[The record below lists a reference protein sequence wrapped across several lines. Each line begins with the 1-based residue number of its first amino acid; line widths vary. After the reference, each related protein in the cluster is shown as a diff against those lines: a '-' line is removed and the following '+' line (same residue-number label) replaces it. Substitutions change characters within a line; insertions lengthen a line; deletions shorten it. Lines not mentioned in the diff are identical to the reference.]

1 MIKRAF
7 TLIELLVVIA
17 IIAILAAIL
26 FPVFAQAKESAKKA
40 ATLSN
45 YKQMGTAMMIYNTDA
60 DDLFPLAIPY
70 NAVTRSWQWSSY
82 ISVPVGWR
90 KGLETPD
97 FVERDSQMWANS
109 TYKYAKSWGVYEAPG
124 LPNMKHP
131 TLVTNGS
138 YGTALKPWAKV
149 NLAMNGMLHQWGQSN
164 IELVSRLPLLWPGF
178 GKVNAEG
185 VTKSNPTLIC
195 KKQAAVG
202 ADAIPC
208 KFTPD
213 DMPQP
218 RANNESVD
226 VWGAAG
232 WYWALDNPA
241 SSSGWNHF
249 DHWYYVATD
258 TSVKSFTIGQVKQDG
273 ATIYQGY
280 AQPWGTFEKDKPQ
293 GSPDG
298 MWFCKITNSAPFYPC
313 MFRPDTKMSFFTSSD
328 GL

>member
-70 NAVTRSWQWSSY
+70 NAVSRRWQWTSY

-90 KGLETPD
+90 KGFDTPD
-97 FVERDSQMWANS
+97 FVARDGQLWANS
-109 TYKYAKSWGVYEAPG
+109 TYQYAKSWGVYEAPG
-124 LPNMKHP
+124 LPNKKHNA
-131 TLVTNGS
+131 LVTAGA

-149 NLAMNGMLHQWGQSN
+149 NLTYNGMLHQWGQSN
-164 IELVSRLPLLWPGF
+164 IELVSKLPLLWPGL
-178 GKVNAEG
+178 GKFNAEG
-185 VTKSNPTLIC
+185 VTKANPTLQC
-195 KKQAAVG
+195 NDQSPANGEPVPCRFVPDSGPQGHDVGMWDAA
-202 ADAIPC
+202 A
-208 KFTPD
+208 
-213 DMPQP
+213 
-218 RANNESVD
+218 
-226 VWGAAG
+226 
-232 WYWALDNPA
+232 WYWALDDAA
-241 SSSGWNHF
+241 SASGWNHF

-273 ATIYQGY
+273 KTIYQGY
-280 AQPWGTFEKDKPQ
+280 AQPWGTFEDGKAQ

-298 MWFCKITNSAPFYPC
+298 MWFCRTTSKAPFYPC
-313 MFRPDTKMSFFTSSD
+313 MFRPDTKMTFFTSDD